1 MIKLA
6 FNKAKPNLV
15 FAIDEVL
22 RVPLAGGIV
31 EYYLGT
37 LKDTSTVPDTEYP
50 DYRVQVMGFESD
62 WSEVPTDV
70 GGTSQINNQP
80 NKDVTP
86 TTSKQTVKADKGYTG
101 LTKVTV
107 MPADITALKTVHP
120 STGPN
125 TIVPDE
131 GDLGIAR
138 VDVEPMDLAEI
149 EVTATSE
156 TQLVKTPTGY
166 DAIKCVTVNPSTGLE
181 LQGTT
186 VQKTV
191 ANHSVRKGDFVA
203 GESNNMSYNAAAD
216 TVGKSK
222 TWDYNILGTEIVG
235 ADLWRDGDPDTFTT
249 LESGGSSPINWLGFI
264 ITFTNKNNT
273 IPAGSKI
280 TRLSFSAKFKMHD
293 SDDYSYQYS
302 IKEIDSPYYINENNM
317 HTIMKVNTGRA
328 VAGTVYEVSAETDD
342 NWSCDV
348 SELKRFCAI
357 LRTTNASSQYHQQL
371 DLYDVTAEIDFVN
384 NNHVNQAYI
393 NRGPEIIGIALEAGE
408 PGDTID
414 VCVPETFN

>member
-50 DYRVQVMGFESD
+50 DYKVQVMGFESD

-80 NKDVTP
+80 NKDVEPSTV
-86 TTSKQTVKADKGYTG
+86 KQIIKADKGYTG

-107 MPADITALKTVHP
+107 RAMNLDDIT
-120 STGPN
+120 
-125 TIVPDE
+125 
-131 GDLGIAR
+131 
-138 VDVEPMDLAEI
+138 
-149 EVTATSE
+149 VTATPE
-156 TQLVKTPTGY
+156 TQVITPSENY
-166 DAIKCVTVNPSTGLE
+166 DAIGKITVNPSTGLE
-181 LQGTT
+181 LHGTT

-191 ANHSVRKGDFVA
+191 ANHSVRKGDLVA
-203 GESNNMSYNAAAD
+203 GAPNNLSYNAAAD

-222 TWDYNILGTEIVG
+222 TWDYNILGKEIVG
-235 ADLWRDGDPDTFTT
+235 TDLWRDGDPDTFTT

-293 SDDYSYQYS
+293 SDDYSYQYY

-317 HTIMKVNTGRA
+317 HTIMKGTTGRA
-328 VAGTVYEVSAETDD
+328 VAGTVYTVSAETDD

-371 DLYDVTAEIDFVN
+371 DLYDVTAEIDFIDN
-384 NNHVNQAYI
+384 NNVNQAYV
-393 NRGPEIIGIALEAGE
+393 NRGPEILGVALEAGE
-408 PGDTID
+408 PGETID
-414 VCVPETFN
+414 VCVPETFS